1 VGQTIVFRGLPLN
14 IYMRTGIIYT
24 ETIVR
29 IAPEAFQ
36 KDVPYQVAIV
46 ELADGTRL
54 TARIEGDAVRIGDP
68 VVETGVREGVSFFGK
83 AK

>member
-1 VGQTIVFRGLPLN
+1 
-14 IYMRTGIIYT
+14 MRTGIIYT
-24 ETIVR
+24 ETVVH

-46 ELADGTRL
+46 ELVDGSRL
-54 TARIEGDAVRIGDP
+54 TVRIEGDRVRIDDA
-68 VVETGVREGVSFFGK
+68 VIETGERDGVFFFRK